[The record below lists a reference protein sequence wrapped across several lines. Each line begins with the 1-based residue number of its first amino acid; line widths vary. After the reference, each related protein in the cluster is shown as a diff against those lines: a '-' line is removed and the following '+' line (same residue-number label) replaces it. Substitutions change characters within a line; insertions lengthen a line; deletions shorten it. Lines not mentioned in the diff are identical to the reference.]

1 MGQKPISRTG
11 KQVAGLSS
19 HCLALTEHAPLPM
32 ATVAGAT
39 HLVRY
44 VNPAFCSMMGKPAKQ
59 LVGKPLSKLLP
70 GKGACV
76 KLLNH
81 VFRTR
86 KPGSHTEHQNSK
98 LPPAFWSYTMWPVLA
113 DERLV
118 GVMIQVTETAE
129 FHARMVAMNEA
140 LLLGSVR
147 QHELTEA
154 ADSSNVVLQKEIAE
168 RKQAEA
174 ALRESEERYRNL
186 FELGPVAVYS
196 YDAAGVI
203 QNFNHRAEELWGRK
217 PASGDTNKRFC
228 GSFKLFRP
236 SGRSLPR
243 EKRPLTG
250 MVSGKLAEVR
260 DTEVLIGR
268 PDGTRITVVMKIRL
282 LKNARGEVTGAINSF
297 YDITERK
304 QAEAAQRRIAVMAA
318 TNRKLELEIIRRQS
332 VETALKQSKQHQGR
346 LLEESR
352 LMQDQLQ
359 LLSRQIL
366 SAQEEERKRI
376 SRELHDVIAQTLSS
390 INVQLASLKQEAL
403 LDPASMALSIT
414 RTQQLVESSVNIVH
428 QFARELRPTML
439 DDLGLVPALL
449 AYMKIFKKETGI
461 QVSLSAFAAVEQMT
475 GDKRIV
481 FYRVAQE
488 ALTNVARHA
497 QASQVEVSIEKLEG
511 AVGMKITDNGKG
523 FPAERVF
530 QARKNQRLGL
540 LGMRERLEM
549 VGGNFTIQSVPG
561 KGTTITVQVPFGN
574 THAKADNVCLPIG
587 KRVQAGQQPEIALES
602 KATKQGEGI

>member
-1 MGQKPISRTG
+1 MGTKPIPRPE

-19 HCLALTEHAPLPM
+19 LCLALTEHAPLPM

-44 VNPAFCSMMGKPAKQ
+44 VNPAFCHIMGKPAKQ

-76 KLLNH
+76 KLLNQ

-86 KPGSHTEHQNSK
+86 KPGNHTEHQNSK
-98 LPPAFWSYTMWPVLA
+98 LPSAFWSYTMWPVLA

-154 ADSSNVVLQKEIAE
+154 ADSSNVVLQKEITE
-168 RKQAEA
+168 RKRAEA
-174 ALRESEERYRNL
+174 ALRESEERFRNL

-196 YDAAGVI
+196 YDASGVI

-228 GSFKLFRP
+228 GSFKYFRP
-236 SGRSLPR
+236 SGRSLSR
-243 EKRPLTG
+243 EKRPLAG
-250 MVSGKLAEVR
+250 MVRGKLEELR
-260 DTEVLIGR
+260 GKEVLIGR
-268 PDGTRITVVMKIRL
+268 PDGTRITVVMKSHL
-282 LKNARGEVTGAINSF
+282 LKNARGRVTGAINSF

-304 QAEAAQRRIAVMAA
+304 QAEAAQRRIAVMTA
-318 TNRKLELEIIRRQS
+318 TNRKLELEIIRRES
-332 VETALKQSKQHQGR
+332 VETALKQSQHHQGR

-359 LLSRQIL
+359 RLSRQIL
-366 SAQEEERKRI
+366 SAQEAERKRI

-390 INVQLASLKQEAL
+390 INVRLASLKQEAL
-403 LDPASMALSIT
+403 LDPAGMALSIT

-428 QFARELRPTML
+428 QFARELRPTVL
-439 DDLGLVPALL
+439 DDLGLVPALH
-449 AYMKIFKKETGI
+449 AYMKSFKAETGI

-497 QASQVEVSIEKLEG
+497 QASQVEVSIEKLKG
-511 AVGMKITDNGKG
+511 TVGMKITDNGKG
-523 FPAERVF
+523 FPAERGF
-530 QARKNQRLGL
+530 QARKSKRLGL

-561 KGTTITVQVPFGN
+561 KGTTISVHVPFGEDQAMQK
-574 THAKADNVCLPIG
+574 AKLVRTRIG
-587 KRVQAGQQPEIALES
+587 A
-602 KATKQGEGI
+602 